1 MVIEQI
7 AYRESGRFA
16 LSPAWS
22 QLQNSVMDRPT
33 PTITLPPREKL
44 QQLGPA
50 SLTDAELIAIFL
62 RTGTRGVPVLQLA
75 ENLIKQFGG
84 LSALLKA
91 GRDEHLETPGLGPA
105 QQAQLA
111 AILELARRHWE
122 ADLMRPDALT
132 RPTDCK
138 RYLRAALAD
147 ASHEVFAALFLDNRH
162 RPLSF
167 DRLFFGTIDGASVHP
182 RVLVKRALRLNAAA
196 VIVAHNHPSGVREP
210 SAADRAITRRLKEAL
225 ALVDIRLLDHFIVG
239 DGEPVSMAEM
249 GMV

>member
-1 MVIEQI
+1 MNTAI
-7 AYRESGRFA
+7 ANR
-16 LSPAWS
+16 
-22 QLQNSVMDRPT
+22 
-33 PTITLPPREKL
+33 TLKPREKL
-44 QQLGPA
+44 QQLGAA

-75 ENLIKQFGG
+75 ENLIRQFGS
-84 LSALLKA
+84 LSALLQA
-91 GRDEHLETPGLGPA
+91 SRNEQLASPGLGPA
-105 QQAQLA
+105 KQAQLA

-122 ADLMRPDALT
+122 AELLRPDALT
-132 RPTDCK
+132 RPADCK
-138 RYLRAALAD
+138 RYLRAALSD
-147 ASHEVFAALFLDNRH
+147 ATHEVFAALFMDNRH

-249 GMV
+249 GLV